1 MWLGSPWVSGR
12 RGFAVRMSIAQAKGG
27 GLGPPWPK
35 LSSMSDNPMNEKTF
49 EATEE
54 VVRGALV
61 ITIAGELDIATS
73 PRVRE
78 LLSNAAR
85 DRDRPLVID
94 LTRCVFVDS
103 TGLATLLHG
112 AKPAQNGESNVALVS
127 AGGEVRKLLELTA
140 IDRTI
145 PVYESLDSA
154 IEAVLSEE

>member
-1 MWLGSPWVSGR
+1 MGMVDQ
-12 RGFAVRMSIAQAKGG
+12 M
-27 GLGPPWPK
+27 
-35 LSSMSDNPMNEKTF
+35 DEKPF
-49 EATEE
+49 EATEK
-54 VVRGALV
+54 VVRGARV

-78 LLSNAAR
+78 LLSDAAR

-94 LTRCVFVDS
+94 LSRCDFVDS

-140 IDRTI
+140 IDKTI

-154 IEAVLSEE
+154 VEAVLAAS

>member
-1 MWLGSPWVSGR
+1 
-12 RGFAVRMSIAQAKGG
+12 MSQT
-27 GLGPPWPK
+27 P
-35 LSSMSDNPMNEKTF
+35 F

-54 VVRGALV
+54 VVRGAWV

-73 PRVRE
+73 PKVRE

-85 DRDRPLVID
+85 DRERPLVID
-94 LTRCVFVDS
+94 LTSCVFVDS

-154 IEAVLSEE
+154 IEAVLAGD